1 MRSLE
6 AALPT
11 IRQRTCSLDTLAK
24 IVSQIV
30 QERNPIAVGGYVNE
44 VSRSAIGVRGISDRV
59 QLGDM
64 VAIRCDNQLH
74 PAEVVRLEQTKVLI
88 KPFDDRIMPSL
99 GTPVF
104 PDGPLRIAP
113 APDWKGR
120 VINALGYPLDSKGPL
135 SAGTDPKPVDC
146 PAPAAMNRSRVD
158 RGLRTGVN
166 VVDVFVPMCF
176 GQRMGVFA
184 GSGVGKSTLL
194 AMMTKATDFDTVVL
208 ALTGER
214 GREVRD
220 ILEDTMAGKLD
231 KTIAIVATGDESPM
245 MRRLAPNTATAIA
258 EYFRDRGEN
267 VLLIVDS
274 ITRFAH
280 AAREIA
286 IAAGEPP
293 VSRGYP
299 PSVFSQLPRLLERA
313 GPGLESGGTITGIY
327 AVLVDGD
334 DHNDPISD
342 AIRGTLDGHIV
353 LDRGI
358 AAQGRFPAVDIL
370 GSISR
375 LAQHNWTADQLKLVT
390 SLRGLVARF
399 EETSDLRMIG
409 AYQAGSDPLIDQAVN
424 LVPLIYDA
432 MQQTPASPLSQD
444 PYSDLAASLRPKEPS

>member
-1 MRSLE
+1 M
-6 AALPT
+6 
-11 IRQRTCSLDTLAK
+11 
-24 IVSQIV
+24 SQAN
-30 QERNPIAVGGYVNE
+30 QACKSIAVGGYVSE
-44 VSRSAIGVRGISDRV
+44 VSRSAIGVRGISDKV
-59 QLGDM
+59 QLGDLVM
-64 VAIRCDNQLH
+64 IRCDQQLH
-74 PAEVVRLEQTKVLI
+74 PAEVVRLEQTQTLI
-88 KPFDDRIMPSL
+88 KPFDDRITPSL
-99 GTPVF
+99 GSPVF
-104 PDGPLRIAP
+104 PEGQFRIAP

-120 VINALGYPLDSKGPL
+120 VINALGKPLDGKGL
-135 SAGTDPKPVDC
+135 MTAGPEAVPVDC
-146 PAPAAMNRSRVD
+146 AAPSAMNRNRVEK
-158 RGLRTGVN
+158 GLRSGVN

-194 AMMTKATDFDTVVL
+194 AMMTKAADFDTVVL

-220 ILEDTMAGKLD
+220 MLEDTMAGKLD
-231 KTIAIVATGDESPM
+231 KTIAVIATGDESPM

-258 EYFRDRGEN
+258 EYFRDRGDN

-313 GPGLESGGTITGIY
+313 GPGLQGHGTITGLY

-353 LDRGI
+353 LDRAI

-375 LAQHNWTADQLKLVT
+375 LAHHNWTPDQAKLAT
-390 SLRGLVARF
+390 SLRGLISRF
-399 EETSDLRMIG
+399 EETRDLRMIG
-409 AYQAGSDPLIDQAVN
+409 AYQAGSDPQIDQAVH
-424 LVPLIYDA
+424 LVPLIYGT

-444 PYSDLAASLRPKEPS
+444 PYSDLATALRPTEQP

>member
-1 MRSLE
+1 MQSLE

-11 IRQRTCSLDTLAK
+11 MRQRTGSLETLAR

-30 QERNPIAVGGYVNE
+30 QEQNPVVVGGYVNE
-44 VSRSAIGVRGISDRV
+44 VSRSAIGVRGISDKV
-59 QLGDM
+59 QLGDI
-64 VAIRCDNQLH
+64 VAIRSDSQLH
-74 PAEVVRLEQTKVLI
+74 PAEVVRLEQARVLI
-88 KPFDDRIMPSL
+88 KPFDDRIVPSL

-104 PDGPLRIAP
+104 PEGPLRIAP

-120 VINALGYPLDSKGPL
+120 VISALGYPLDNKGPL

-146 PAPAAMNRSRVD
+146 PAPSAMNRGRVE

-166 VVDVFVPMCF
+166 VVDVFMPMCF

-220 ILEDTMAGKLD
+220 MLEDTMAGKLE
-231 KTIAIVATGDESPM
+231 KTIAVIATGDESPM

-313 GPGLESGGTITGIY
+313 GPGLKSGGTITGIY

-358 AAQGRFPAVDIL
+358 AARGRFPAVDIL

-375 LAQHNWTADQLKLVT
+375 LAQHNWTTEKQKLVT
-390 SLRGLVARF
+390 SLRGLVARY
-399 EETSDLRMIG
+399 EETRDLRMIG
-409 AYQAGSDPLIDQAVN
+409 AYQAGSDLLIDQAVN

-432 MQQTPASPLSQD
+432 MQQTPTSPLSHD
-444 PYSDLAASLRPKEPS
+444 PYNDLAASLRPKEPS

>member
-1 MRSLE
+1 MQSFE

-11 IRQRTCSLDTLAK
+11 IRQRTGSLETLAR

-30 QERNPIAVGGYVNE
+30 QERNPVVVGGYVNE
-44 VSRSAIGVRGISDRV
+44 VSRSAIGVRGISDKV
-59 QLGDM
+59 QLGDI
-64 VAIRCDNQLH
+64 VAIRTDSQLH
-74 PAEVVRLEQTKVLI
+74 PAEVVRLEQTRVLI
-88 KPFDDRIMPSL
+88 KPFDDRIVPSL

-104 PDGPLRIAP
+104 PEGPLRIAP
-113 APDWKGR
+113 ASDWKGR
-120 VINALGYPLDSKGPL
+120 VISALGYPLDKKGPL

-146 PAPAAMNRSRVD
+146 PAPSAMNRGRVEG
-158 RGLRTGVN
+158 GLRTGVN
-166 VVDVFVPMCF
+166 VVDVFMPMCF

-194 AMMTKATDFDTVVL
+194 AMMTKAADFDTVVL

-220 ILEDTMAGKLD
+220 MLEDTMAGKLE
-231 KTIAIVATGDESPM
+231 KTIAVIATGDESPM

-358 AAQGRFPAVDIL
+358 AARGRFPAVDIL

-375 LAQHNWTADQLKLVT
+375 LAQHNWTTEQQKLVT
-390 SLRGLVARF
+390 SLRGLVARY
-399 EETSDLRMIG
+399 EETRDLRMIG

-432 MQQTPASPLSQD
+432 MQQTPTSPLSQD
-444 PYSDLAASLRPKEPS
+444 PYNDLAASLRPKEPS

>member
-1 MRSLE
+1 MHALE
-6 AALPT
+6 TALQT
-11 IRQRTCSLDTLAK
+11 ITERKGSLDALARL
-24 IVSQIV
+24 VSQAAC
-30 QERNPIAVGGYVNE
+30 ERAFATGGYVE
-44 VSRSAIGVRGISDRV
+44 DVSRSAIGVRGISDKT

-64 VAIRCDNQLH
+64 VMVRANGGLY
-74 PAEVVRLEQTKVLI
+74 PAEVVRLEQKRVLI
-88 KPFDDRIMPSL
+88 KPFDDRIMPPL

-104 PDGPLRIAP
+104 PEGPLRISP
-113 APDWKGR
+113 TESWKGR
-120 VINALGYPLDSKGPL
+120 VINALGEPLDDKGL
-135 SAGTDPKPVDC
+135 LAAGTESMSVDRA
-146 PAPAAMNRSRVD
+146 APLAMNRGRVE
-158 RGLRTGVN
+158 RALRCGVS
-166 VVDVFVPMCF
+166 VVDVFVPICF

-194 AMMTKATDFDTVVL
+194 AMMTKAADFDTVVL

-220 ILEDTMAGKLD
+220 MLEDTMAGKLD
-231 KTIAIVATGDESPM
+231 KTIAVVATGDESPM

-258 EYFRDRGEN
+258 EYFRDRGNN

-313 GPGLESGGTITGIY
+313 GPGGTGHGSITGIY

-334 DHNDPISD
+334 DHNDPVAD

-353 LDRGI
+353 LDRAI

-370 GSISR
+370 SSISR
-375 LAQHNWTADQLKLVT
+375 LAQHNWTPEQAKLAT
-390 SLRGLVARF
+390 SLRGLISRF
-399 EETSDLRMIG
+399 EETRDLRMIG
-409 AYQAGSDPLIDQAVN
+409 AYQTGNDPHIDQAVT
-424 LVPLIYDA
+424 LVPLIYNA
-432 MQQTPASPLSQD
+432 MQQTPASPLSND
-444 PYSDLAASLRPKEPS
+444 PYSDLAAALRPKEPS

>member
-1 MRSLE
+1 MTALDSALQTMNTGTVRLDSL
-6 AALPT
+6 ARL
-11 IRQRTCSLDTLAK
+11 L
-24 IVSQIV
+24 SQANRECGSV
-30 QERNPIAVGGYVNE
+30 AVGGYVNE
-44 VSRSAIGVRGISDRV
+44 VSRSAIGVRGISDKV
-59 QLGDM
+59 QLGDLVM
-64 VAIRCDNQLH
+64 IRCDQHLH
-74 PAEVVRLEQTKVLI
+74 PAEVVRLEQTQTLI
-88 KPFDDRIMPSL
+88 KPFDDRITPSL
-99 GTPVF
+99 DSPVF
-104 PDGPLRIAP
+104 PEGQFRIAP
-113 APDWKGR
+113 SPDWKGR
-120 VINALGYPLDSKGPL
+120 VINALGEPLDGKGL
-135 SAGTDPKPVDC
+135 MTTGTEPVPVDC
-146 PAPAAMNRSRVD
+146 AAPSAMNRNRVEK
-158 RGLRTGVN
+158 GLRSGVN

-176 GQRMGVFA
+176 GQRMGIFA

-194 AMMTKATDFDTVVL
+194 AMMTKAADFDTVVL

-220 ILEDTMAGKLD
+220 MLEDTMAGKLD
-231 KTIAIVATGDESPM
+231 KTIAVIATGDESPM

-258 EYFRDRGEN
+258 EYFRDRGDN

-313 GPGLESGGTITGIY
+313 GPGLEGQGTITGLY

-353 LDRGI
+353 LDRTI

-375 LAQHNWTADQLKLVT
+375 LAHHNWSPDQAKLAT
-390 SLRGLVARF
+390 GLRSLISRF
-399 EETSDLRMIG
+399 EETRDLRMIG
-409 AYQAGSDPLIDQAVN
+409 AYQTGSDPQIDQAVH
-424 LVPLIYDA
+424 LVPLIYGT

-444 PYSDLAASLRPKEPS
+444 PYSDLATALRPTEPS

>member
-1 MRSLE
+1 ML
-6 AALPT
+6 ALSDALRT
-11 IRQRTCSLDTLAK
+11 ITERRGSLDALERL
-24 IVSQIV
+24 VSQAAG
-30 QERNPIAVGGYVNE
+30 ERAIATGGYVEE
-44 VSRSAIGVRGISDRV
+44 VSRSAIGVRGISDNTG
-59 QLGDM
+59 LGDIVM
-64 VAIRCDNQLH
+64 IRSTDRLY
-74 PAEVVRLEQTKVLI
+74 PAEVVRLEQSRVLI

-99 GTPVF
+99 GTPVY
-104 PDGPLRIAP
+104 PEGPLRIAP
-113 APDWKGR
+113 AQSWKGR
-120 VINALGYPLDSKGPL
+120 VINALGEPLDDKGL
-135 SAGTDPKPVDC
+135 LASGTEPAPVDC
-146 PAPAAMNRSRVD
+146 VAPLALHRGRVD
-158 RGLRTGVN
+158 KGLRCGVN
-166 VVDVFVPMCF
+166 VIDVFVPMCF

-220 ILEDTMAGKLD
+220 MLEDTMAGKLD
-231 KTIAIVATGDESPM
+231 KTIAVIATGDESPM

-258 EYFRDRGEN
+258 EYFRDRGDN

-313 GPGLESGGTITGIY
+313 GPGRSGEGTITGIY

-334 DHNDPISD
+334 DHNDPVAD

-353 LDRGI
+353 LDRAI

-370 GSISR
+370 TSISR
-375 LAQHNWTADQLKLVT
+375 LSQHNWKPEQAKLAT
-390 SLRGLVARF
+390 SLRNLIARF
-399 EETSDLRMIG
+399 EETRDLRMIG
-409 AYQAGSDPLIDQAVN
+409 AYQAGNDPLIDQAVA
-424 LVPLIYDA
+424 LVPLIYQA
-432 MQQTPASPLSQD
+432 MQQTPTTPLSSD
-444 PYSDLAASLRPKEPS
+444 PYSDLATALRPKEPS

>member
-1 MRSLE
+1 MTALDSALQTMNTGTVRLDSL
-6 AALPT
+6 ARL
-11 IRQRTCSLDTLAK
+11 L
-24 IVSQIV
+24 SQANRECGSV
-30 QERNPIAVGGYVNE
+30 AVGGYVNE
-44 VSRSAIGVRGISDRV
+44 VSRSAIGVRGISDKV
-59 QLGDM
+59 QLGDL
-64 VAIRCDNQLH
+64 VTIRCDQQLH
-74 PAEVVRLEQTKVLI
+74 PAEVVRLEQTQTLI
-88 KPFDDRIMPSL
+88 KPFDDRITPSL
-99 GTPVF
+99 GSPVF
-104 PDGPLRIAP
+104 PEGQFLIAP

-120 VINALGYPLDSKGPL
+120 VINALGEPLDGKGL
-135 SAGTDPKPVDC
+135 MTAGIEPVPVDC
-146 PAPAAMNRSRVD
+146 AAPSAMNRNRVEK
-158 RGLRTGVN
+158 GLRSGVN

-176 GQRMGVFA
+176 GQRMGIFA

-194 AMMTKATDFDTVVL
+194 AMMTKAADFDTVVL

-220 ILEDTMAGKLD
+220 MLEDTMAGKLD
-231 KTIAIVATGDESPM
+231 KTIAVIATGDESPM

-258 EYFRDRGEN
+258 EYFRDRGDN

-313 GPGLESGGTITGIY
+313 GPGLEGQGTITGLY

-353 LDRGI
+353 LDRTI

-375 LAQHNWTADQLKLVT
+375 LAHHNWSPDQAKLAT
-390 SLRGLVARF
+390 GLRSLISRF
-399 EETSDLRMIG
+399 EETRDLRMIG
-409 AYQAGSDPLIDQAVN
+409 AYQAGSDPQIDQAVH
-424 LVPLIYDA
+424 LVPLIYGT

-444 PYSDLAASLRPKEPS
+444 PYSDLATALRPTEPS

>member
-1 MRSLE
+1 MLAIE
-6 AALPT
+6 DALPEMSE
-11 IRQRTCSLDTLAK
+11 RTGNLDSLVRL
-24 IVSQIV
+24 VLQIGPD
-30 QERNPIAVGGYVNE
+30 RAPIAVGGYVNE
-44 VSRSAIGVRGISDRV
+44 VSRSAIGVRGISDRA

-64 VAIRCDNQLH
+64 VMIRSNGQLY
-74 PAEVVRLEQTKVLI
+74 PAEVVRLEQTRVLI
-88 KPFDDRIMPSL
+88 KPFDDRIAPPL
-99 GTPVF
+99 GTAVF
-104 PDGPLRIAP
+104 PEGPFRIAP
-113 APDWKGR
+113 SSAWKGR
-120 VINALGYPLDSKGPL
+120 VVNALGVPLDNKGLL
-135 SAGTDPKPVDC
+135 SNGLEAMTVDC
-146 PAPAAMNRSRVD
+146 PAPLAMNRSRVE
-158 RGLRTGVN
+158 RGLRSGVN

-176 GQRMGVFA
+176 GQRMGIFA

-194 AMMTKATDFDTVVL
+194 AMMTKAADFDTVVL

-220 ILEDTMAGKLD
+220 MLEDTMEGKLE
-231 KTIAIVATGDESPM
+231 KTIAVISTGDESPM
-245 MRRLAPNTATAIA
+245 MRRLAPLTATAIA

-313 GPGLESGGTITGIY
+313 GPGPTGSGTITGIY
-327 AVLVDGD
+327 SVLVDGD

-353 LDRGI
+353 LSRGI

-375 LAQHNWTADQLKLVT
+375 LAQHNWTPEQAKLAT
-390 SLRGLVARF
+390 SLRGLIARF
-399 EETSDLRMIG
+399 EETRDLRMIG
-409 AYQAGSDPLIDQAVN
+409 AYQAGNDPLIDQAVS
-424 LVPLIYDA
+424 LVPIIYDV
-432 MQQTPASPLSQD
+432 MQQTPASPRSID
-444 PYSDLAASLRPKEPS
+444 PYSDLATALRPKDPS

>member
-1 MRSLE
+1 MQSLE

-11 IRQRTCSLDTLAK
+11 ICQRTGSLDTLAR

-30 QERNPIAVGGYVNE
+30 QERNPVVVGGYVNE
-44 VSRSAIGVRGISDRV
+44 VSRSAIGVRGISDQV
-59 QLGDM
+59 QLGDI
-64 VAIRCDNQLH
+64 VAIRSDSQLH
-74 PAEVVRLEQTKVLI
+74 PAEVVRLEQTRVLI

-104 PDGPLRIAP
+104 PEGPFRIAP

-120 VINALGYPLDSKGPL
+120 VISALGYPLDSKGPL
-135 SAGTDPKPVDC
+135 SAGTVPKPVDC
-146 PAPAAMNRSRVD
+146 PAPSAMTRGRVET
-158 RGLRTGVN
+158 GLRTGVN
-166 VVDVFVPMCF
+166 AVDVFLPLCF

-220 ILEDTMAGKLD
+220 MLEDTMAGKLE
-231 KTIAIVATGDESPM
+231 KTIAVIATGDESPM

-313 GPGLESGGTITGIY
+313 GPGLKSGGTITGIY

-334 DHNDPISD
+334 DHNDPIAD

-353 LDRGI
+353 LDRSI

-375 LAQHNWTADQLKLVT
+375 LAQHNWTTEQRKLVT
-390 SLRGLVARF
+390 SLRGLVARY
-399 EETSDLRMIG
+399 EETRDLRMIG

-444 PYSDLAASLRPKEPS
+444 PYNDLAVSLRPKEPS

>member
-1 MRSLE
+1 MQSLE

-11 IRQRTCSLDTLAK
+11 IRQRTGSLDTLAK
-24 IVSQIV
+24 IVSQIAL
-30 QERNPIAVGGYVNE
+30 ERSPVAVGGYVNE
-44 VSRSAIGVRGISDRV
+44 VSRSAIGVRGISDKV
-59 QLGDM
+59 QLGDI
-64 VAIRCDNQLH
+64 VAIRSDNQLH

-99 GTPVF
+99 GTTVF
-104 PDGPLRIAP
+104 PEGPLRIAP
-113 APDWKGR
+113 APNWKGR
-120 VINALGYPLDSKGPL
+120 VINALGYPLDDKGPL
-135 SAGTDPKPVDC
+135 SAGIDPKPVDC
-146 PAPAAMNRSRVD
+146 PAPSAMNRSRVEK
-158 RGLRTGVN
+158 GLRTGVN

-220 ILEDTMAGKLD
+220 MLEDTMAGKLE
-231 KTIAIVATGDESPM
+231 KTIAVIATGDESAM

-299 PSVFSQLPRLLERA
+299 PSVFSQLPRLLERT
-313 GPGLESGGTITGIY
+313 GPGLERGGTITGIY

-399 EETSDLRMIG
+399 EETRDLRMIG

-444 PYSDLAASLRPKEPS
+444 PYNDLAASLRPKEPS

>member
-1 MRSLE
+1 MKGRTGSIE
-6 AALPT
+6 A
-11 IRQRTCSLDTLAK
+11 LAK
-24 IVSQIV
+24 LVSQFS
-30 QERNPIAVGGYVNE
+30 QERAPVVTGGYVNE
-44 VSRSAIGVRGISDRV
+44 VSRSAIGVRGISDRA
-59 QLGDM
+59 QLGDLVM
-64 VAIRCDNQLH
+64 IRYDNQLH
-74 PAEVVRLEQTKVLI
+74 PAEVVRLEQTRVLV
-88 KPFDDRIMPSL
+88 KPFDDRIVPAL

-104 PDGPLRIAP
+104 PEGPFRIAP
-113 APDWKGR
+113 APDWRGR
-120 VINALGYPLDSKGPL
+120 VINALGRPLDGKGLL
-135 SAGTDPKPVDC
+135 SAGTDPGPVDC
-146 PAPAAMNRSRVD
+146 PAPSAMDRGRVEM
-158 RGLRTGVN
+158 GLRTGVN

-220 ILEDTMAGKLD
+220 MLEGTMAGKLH
-231 KTIAIVATGDESPM
+231 KTIAVIATGDESPM

-258 EYFRDRGEN
+258 EYFRDRGDN

-313 GPGLESGGTITGIY
+313 GPGLVGNGTITGIY

-334 DHNDPISD
+334 DHNDPVSD

-358 AAQGRFPAVDIL
+358 AAQGRFPAIDIL

-375 LAQHNWTADQLKLVT
+375 LAQHNWTAEQAKLAT

-399 EETSDLRMIG
+399 EETRDLRMIG
-409 AYQAGSDPLIDQAVN
+409 AYQAGSDPLIDQAVH

-432 MQQTPASPLSQD
+432 MQQRPASPLAQD
-444 PYSDLAASLRPKEPS
+444 PYSDLASALRPREQS

>member
-1 MRSLE
+1 MIAVENVLQ
-6 AALPT
+6 T
-11 IRQRTCSLDTLAK
+11 MNTRTARLDDLARLM
-24 IVSQIV
+24 SQAGG
-30 QERNPIAVGGYVNE
+30 QYKPIAVGGYVEE
-44 VSRSAIGVRGISDRV
+44 VSRSAIGVRGISQMV

-64 VAIRCDNQLH
+64 VMIRSENRLH
-74 PAEVVRLEQTKVLI
+74 PAEVVRLEQAQALI
-88 KPFDDRIMPSL
+88 KPFDDRITPPL
-99 GTPVF
+99 GSPVF
-104 PDGPLRIAP
+104 PEGPFRISP
-113 APDWKGR
+113 AADWKGR
-120 VINALGYPLDSKGPL
+120 VINALGAPLDGKGL
-135 SAGTDPKPVDC
+135 ITAGIEPVAVDR
-146 PAPAAMNRSRVD
+146 PAPLAMNRSRVEK
-158 RGLRTGVN
+158 GLRSGVN

-176 GQRMGVFA
+176 GQRMGIFA

-194 AMMTKATDFDTVVL
+194 AMMTKAADFDTVVL

-220 ILEDTMAGKLD
+220 MLEDTMAGKLD
-231 KTIAIVATGDESPM
+231 KTIAVIATGDESPM

-258 EYFRDRGEN
+258 EYFRDRGDN

-313 GPGLESGGTITGIY
+313 GPGLTGEGTITGIY

-358 AAQGRFPAVDIL
+358 AARGRFPAVDIL

-375 LAQHNWTADQLKLVT
+375 LAHHNWTADQAKLAT
-390 SLRGLVARF
+390 SLRGLISRF
-399 EETSDLRMIG
+399 EETRDLRMIG
-409 AYQAGSDPLIDQAVN
+409 AYREGSDPLIDQAVN
-424 LVPLIYDA
+424 LVPLIYGT

-444 PYSDLAASLRPKEPS
+444 PYSDLATALRPTEPS

>member
-1 MRSLE
+1 MQAVENALQTMSDRRGSLE
-6 AALPT
+6 ALARLVSQAT
-11 IRQRTCSLDTLAK
+11 RQRTA
-24 IVSQIV
+24 V
-30 QERNPIAVGGYVNE
+30 AVGGYVNE
-44 VSRSAIGVRGISDRV
+44 VSRSAIGVRGISDRA

-64 VAIRCDNQLH
+64 VMIRCDDKLH
-74 PAEVVRLEQTKVLI
+74 PAEVVRLEQKRVLV
-88 KPFDDRIMPSL
+88 KPFDDRMMPPL
-99 GTPVF
+99 GTAVF
-104 PDGPLRIAP
+104 PEGQFRIAP
-113 APDWKGR
+113 TPDWKGR
-120 VINALGYPLDSKGPL
+120 VINSLGSPLDDKGLLP
-135 SAGTDPKPVDC
+135 AGTEAMPVDC
-146 PAPAAMNRSRVD
+146 PAPSAMNRSRVEK
-158 RGLRTGVN
+158 GLRSGVN

-176 GQRMGVFA
+176 GQRMGIFA

-194 AMMTKATDFDTVVL
+194 AMMTKADDFDTVVL

-220 ILEDTMAGKLD
+220 MLEDTMAGKLE
-231 KTIAIVATGDESPM
+231 KTIAVIATGDESPM

-258 EYFRDRGEN
+258 EYFRDRGDN

-313 GPGLESGGTITGIY
+313 GPGLMGDGTITGIY

-334 DHNDPISD
+334 DHNDPVSD

-375 LAQHNWTADQLKLVT
+375 LAQHNWTPEQSKLAT
-390 SLRGLVARF
+390 SLRGLISRF
-399 EETSDLRMIG
+399 EETRDLRMIG
-409 AYQAGSDPLIDQAVN
+409 AYQVGSDPLIDQAVN

-432 MQQTPASPLSQD
+432 MQQTPVMPLPHD
-444 PYSDLAASLRPKEPS
+444 PYGDLAAALRPKEPT

>member
-1 MRSLE
+1 MQALE
-6 AALPT
+6 SVLQAMSGKAGSIEALA
-11 IRQRTCSLDTLAK
+11 RL
-24 IVSQIV
+24 VSQIS
-30 QERNPIAVGGYVNE
+30 QERAPVVTGGYVTE
-44 VSRSAIGVRGISDRV
+44 VSRSAIGVRGISDKA
-59 QLGDM
+59 QLGDLVM
-64 VAIRCDNQLH
+64 IRCDNQLH
-74 PAEVVRLEQTKVLI
+74 PAEVVRLEQTRVLV
-88 KPFDDRIMPSL
+88 KPFDDRIVPPL
-99 GTPVF
+99 ATPVF
-104 PDGPLRIAP
+104 PEGPFRIAP
-113 APDWKGR
+113 ATDWRGR
-120 VINALGYPLDSKGPL
+120 VINALGNPLDGKGLL
-135 SAGTDPKPVDC
+135 SAGNDPRPVDC
-146 PAPAAMNRSRVD
+146 PAPSAMDRGRVEK
-158 RGLRTGVN
+158 GLRTGVN

-220 ILEDTMAGKLD
+220 MLEGTMAGKLD
-231 KTIAIVATGDESPM
+231 KTIAVIATGDESPM

-258 EYFRDRGEN
+258 EYFRDRGDN

-313 GPGLESGGTITGIY
+313 GPGLVGNGTITGIY

-334 DHNDPISD
+334 DHNDPVSD

-358 AAQGRFPAVDIL
+358 AAQGRFPAVDLL

-375 LAQHNWTADQLKLVT
+375 LAHHNWTAEQAKLAT

-399 EETSDLRMIG
+399 EETRDLRMIG
-409 AYQAGSDPLIDQAVN
+409 AYQAGSDPLIDQAVH

-432 MQQTPASPLSQD
+432 MQQTPASPLAQD
-444 PYSDLAASLRPKEPS
+444 PYSDLASALRPREQS

>member
-1 MRSLE
+1 MQSLE

-11 IRQRTCSLDTLAK
+11 IRQRAGSLETLAR

-30 QERNPIAVGGYVNE
+30 QERNPVVVGGYVNE
-44 VSRSAIGVRGISDRV
+44 VSRSAIGVRGISDKV
-59 QLGDM
+59 QLGDI
-64 VAIRCDNQLH
+64 VAIRSDGQLH
-74 PAEVVRLEQTKVLI
+74 PAEVVRLEQTRVLI
-88 KPFDDRIMPSL
+88 KPFDDRIVPSL

-104 PDGPLRIAP
+104 PEGPLRIAP

-120 VINALGYPLDSKGPL
+120 VISALGYPLDDKGPL

-146 PAPAAMNRSRVD
+146 RAPSAMNRGRVEK
-158 RGLRTGVN
+158 GLRTGVN
-166 VVDVFVPMCF
+166 VVDVFVPLCF

-220 ILEDTMAGKLD
+220 MLEDTMAGKLD
-231 KTIAIVATGDESPM
+231 KTIAVIATGDESPM

-299 PSVFSQLPRLLERA
+299 PSVFSHLPRLLERA

-358 AAQGRFPAVDIL
+358 AARGRFPAVDIL

-375 LAQHNWTADQLKLVT
+375 LAQHNWTMDQQKLVT
-390 SLRGLVARF
+390 SLRDLVARY
-399 EETSDLRMIG
+399 EETRDLRMIG

-432 MQQTPASPLSQD
+432 MQQTPTSPLSQD
-444 PYSDLAASLRPKEPS
+444 PYNDLAVSLRPKEPS

>member
-1 MRSLE
+1 MLAVE
-6 AALPT
+6 NALQT
-11 IRQRTCSLDTLAK
+11 MSERTGSLDALARL
-24 IVSQIV
+24 VSHASQ
-30 QERNPIAVGGYVNE
+30 QRAAVALGGYVNE
-44 VSRSAIGVRGISDRV
+44 VSRSAIGVRGISDKA
-59 QLGDM
+59 QLGDLVM
-64 VAIRCDNQLH
+64 IRYDDALH
-74 PAEVVRLEQTKVLI
+74 PAEVVRLEQMRVLV
-88 KPFDDRIMPSL
+88 KPFDDRVMPPL

-104 PDGPLRIAP
+104 PEGPFRIAP
-113 APDWKGR
+113 TPHWKGR
-120 VINALGYPLDSKGPL
+120 VINALGSPLDAKGLLP
-135 SAGTDPKPVDC
+135 AGTEHVAVDC
-146 PAPAAMNRSRVD
+146 CAPSAMNRSRVEK
-158 RGLRTGVN
+158 GLRSGVN

-176 GQRMGVFA
+176 GQRMGIFA

-194 AMMTKATDFDTVVL
+194 AMMTKAGDFDTVVL

-220 ILEDTMAGKLD
+220 MLEDTMAGKLE
-231 KTIAIVATGDESPM
+231 KTIAVIATGDESPM

-313 GPGLESGGTITGIY
+313 GPGLTGEGTITGIY

-334 DHNDPISD
+334 DHNDPVSD

-375 LAQHNWTADQLKLVT
+375 LAQHNWTPEQAKLAT
-390 SLRGLVARF
+390 SLRGLISRF
-399 EETSDLRMIG
+399 EETRDLRMIG
-409 AYQAGSDPLIDQAVN
+409 AYQAGGDPLIDQAVN

-432 MQQTPASPLSQD
+432 MQQTPASPLSLD
-444 PYSDLAASLRPKEPS
+444 PYGDLASALRPKDPS